1 MTALIEEFKREHSE
15 IVEALK
21 EVKALGILTK
31 EGQAKLM
38 SVKPSLIEHLSK
50 EDEKLY
56 PVLWKEAEQNRKLK
70 ADLDVFAKDWE
81 SVSVFVFGFLDKYN
95 KGLLRTRLLRG
106 FETLNFVL
114 LNRMRNEEKF
124 LYDAYDKIAQQ

>member
-1 MTALIEEFKREHSE
+1 MSALIDEFKREHSE
-15 IVEALK
+15 IVDALK

-50 EDEKLY
+50 EDKKLY

-81 SVSVFVFGFLDKYN
+81 GVSVFAFGFLDKYK
-95 KGLLRTRLLRG
+95 KGLLRARLLRG

-124 LYDAYDKIAQQ
+124 LYDAYDKIVQ

>member
-1 MTALIEEFKREHSE
+1 MSALIEEFKREHSE
-15 IVEALK
+15 IVDALK
-21 EVKALGILTK
+21 EVTALGILTK

-56 PVLWKEAEQNRKLK
+56 PVLRKEAEQNRKLK

-95 KGLLRTRLLRG
+95 KGLLRARLLRG
-106 FETLNFVL
+106 FKTLNIVL

-124 LYDAYDKIAQQ
+124 LYDAYDKIAQ

>member
-1 MTALIEEFKREHSE
+1 MSALIEEFKKEHSE
-15 IVEALK
+15 IVEAFK
-21 EVKALGILTK
+21 EVKTLGILTK
-31 EGQAKLM
+31 EGQTKLM

-95 KGLLRTRLLRG
+95 KGLLRARLLRG

-124 LYDAYDKIAQQ
+124 LYDAYDKIVQ

>member
-1 MTALIEEFKREHSE
+1 MSALIEEFKREHSE
-15 IVEALK
+15 IVDALK

-56 PVLWKEAEQNRKLK
+56 PVLRKEAEQNRKLK
-70 ADLDVFAKDWE
+70 ADLEVFAKDLE
-81 SVSVFVFGFLDKYN
+81 GVSGFVFGFLDKYN
-95 KGLLRTRLLRG
+95 KGLLRARLLRG
-106 FETLNFVL
+106 FETLNWVL
-114 LNRMRNEEKF
+114 RNRMRNEEEF
-124 LYDAYDKIAQQ
+124 LYDAYDKIVQ

>member
-1 MTALIEEFKREHSE
+1 MSALIEEFKREHSE
-15 IVEALK
+15 IVDALK

-56 PVLWKEAEQNRKLK
+56 PVLRKEAEQNRKLK
-70 ADLDVFAKDWE
+70 ADLEVFAKDLE
-81 SVSVFVFGFLDKYN
+81 SVSGFAFGFLDKYN
-95 KGLLRTRLLRG
+95 KGLLRARLLRG
-106 FETLNFVL
+106 FKTLNIVL

-124 LYDAYDKIAQQ
+124 LYDAYDKIAQ

>member
-1 MTALIEEFKREHSE
+1 MSALIEEFKKEHSE
-15 IVEALK
+15 IVDALK

-70 ADLDVFAKDWE
+70 ADLDVFAKNWE
-81 SVSVFVFGFLDKYN
+81 SASVFVFGFLDKYN
-95 KGLLRTRLLRG
+95 KGLLRARLLRG
-106 FETLNFVL
+106 FETLNLVL

-124 LYDAYDKIAQQ
+124 LYDAYDKIVQ